1 MQTTQT
7 TQANQTR
14 ELPPLIAAQA
24 VVDLVLDPVGARI
37 VAGERR
43 AYTAKVRI
51 RAKHPD
57 LYSDS
62 LDVTGL
68 TRFEIH
74 PDGSCTKLKGK
85 VSCSAT
91 NLGPHTVTGTL
102 PPAPSPSRDG
112 TPSAPRRPW
121 TWARWSPA

>member
-1 MQTTQT
+1 M
-7 TQANQTR
+7 
-14 ELPPLIAAQA
+14 
-24 VVDLVLDPVGARI
+24 LDPVEARI
-37 VAGERR
+37 GAGERQ

-51 RAKHPD
+51 RTKHPD

-68 TRFEIH
+68 TRFKIM
-74 PDGSCTKLKGK
+74 PDGSCTKLRGK

-102 PPAPSPSRDG
+102 PPRLPPPSSIPPPWEGDPGRGRGGGPAGACTAAGDD
-112 TPSAPRRPW
+112 SAG
-121 TWARWSPA
+121 